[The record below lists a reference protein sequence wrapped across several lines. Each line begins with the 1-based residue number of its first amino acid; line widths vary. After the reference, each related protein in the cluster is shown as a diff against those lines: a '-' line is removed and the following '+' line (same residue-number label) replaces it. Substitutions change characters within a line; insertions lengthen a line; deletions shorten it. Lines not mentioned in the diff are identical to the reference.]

1 MNCSARRVQVVC
13 KTAVDSALMPRPRT
27 SVFSSITGTL
37 NGSRTTTHHIVL
49 GPGLTGKF
57 GSNGPIRVRRRS
69 AGRSTYNYNG
79 RTKTYN
85 YSRRRSSNVTLGTVS
100 SVNQTATT
108 SIGRTLRRIVSPRLN
123 VSIVSLKLI
132 CNVRVSRLNHT
143 VVAVALAAPTYP
155 LASLVR
161 SRYTDALTNLIRRF
175 HVS

>member
-1 MNCSARRVQVVC
+1 
-13 KTAVDSALMPRPRT
+13 MPRPRT
-27 SVFSSITGTL
+27 SVFSSIAGTL
-37 NGSRTTTHHIVL
+37 NGSRSTTHHIVL

-57 GSNGPIRVRRRS
+57 GSNGPIG
-69 AGRSTYNYNG
+69 GRSGGSKRSVYNYNG
-79 RTKTYN
+79 RTSTYK
-85 YSRRRSSNVTLGTVS
+85 YSRPRSSSVPLGTIS
-100 SVNQTATT
+100 SVKHTATT

-123 VSIVSLKLI
+123 VSIVSLNLI
-132 CNVRVSRLNHT
+132 CNVRVSRLNQT